1 MVARKR
7 SFPDKRTPEE
17 ARDELV
23 ADRNK
28 RLGACML
35 LLCALHDA
43 GFRSLWVES
52 SQIGRQ
58 DYYAFIVVDETAIEG
73 DRFEQLVSVVN
84 RNGGSIT
91 LSEVRMNGQEF
102 SRLRVWPHVG

>member
-1 MVARKR
+1 MARKR

-52 SQIGRQ
+52 KQIGHQ
-58 DYYAFIVVDETAIEG
+58 DYYAFIVVDEAAIEG
-73 DRFEQLVSVVN
+73 TRFEQLVSVVS
-84 RNGGSIT
+84 RNGGSVT
-91 LSEVRMNGQEF
+91 LSEVMMNQESF
-102 SRLRVWPHVG
+102 SRLRVWPKVD